1 MLSVTRQM
9 PVRDVLQVIVRSA
22 RSLVGARYAALGVP
36 DEGDSFAEF
45 VVDGISA
52 AEWQAIGPLPR
63 RHGML
68 AVLLNEGRPERLA
81 DIRADPRFEGWPSAH
96 PQMSHFLGVPVRDR
110 DQVLGIIFAANKTS
124 AAAAGRGFTER
135 DQEIL
140 SLFAAHAAIAMTN
153 ARLYERSRE
162 LSVMQERTRLARD
175 LHDAVTQK
183 LFSIRAHA
191 RAAAVLAARDPVDA
205 ARVRAEIEVVGALGA
220 EAHAE
225 LRAVIDGLAP
235 PDLEAAGLA
244 ESLRRYA
251 VLAGRAHGVPVT
263 FTAGDLPALG
273 SRAETALYRVAQE
286 ALHNALRHAGA
297 SGVRVALAKAP
308 RQVVLEVSDDGH
320 GFAPEAPSGGLGLA
334 SMRERAAAVGAA
346 LTIRSGKT
354 GTVVR
359 MTVPRQ
365 GWAGQD
371 WAGQDWAGQTGPVR
385 LGRSHGVRYAGRRPM
400 TQPIS
405 VLIVDDHPVVRR
417 GLRALLE
424 VQDGIEVTGEAGDGA
439 TALALAAE
447 RAPDVILLDLKLPG
461 MDGIAVLGELR
472 TRNNPA
478 RVLVLTSAT
487 EPASASL
494 AVRSG
499 AAGMLYKDV
508 DPDALVRAIRSVH
521 DGHLLFAPEA
531 AGSLVR
537 SAGSWGPGAP
547 GGGLDAL
554 TSREREVLAE
564 LTKGRSNREIAR
576 ALSVSEK
583 TVKAHVSSVLAKLGV
598 QDRTQAA
605 LLAVRHQQ
613 GA

>member
-1 MLSVTRQM
+1 
-9 PVRDVLQVIVRSA
+9 
-22 RSLVGARYAALGVP
+22 
-36 DEGDSFAEF
+36 
-45 VVDGISA
+45 
-52 AEWQAIGPLPR
+52 
-63 RHGML
+63 
-68 AVLLNEGRPERLA
+68 
-81 DIRADPRFEGWPSAH
+81 
-96 PQMSHFLGVPVRDR
+96 
-110 DQVLGIIFAANKTS
+110 
-124 AAAAGRGFTER
+124 
-135 DQEIL
+135 
-140 SLFAAHAAIAMTN
+140 MT
-153 ARLYERSRE
+153 L
-162 LSVMQERTRLARD
+162 
-175 LHDAVTQK
+175 
-183 LFSIRAHA
+183 
-191 RAAAVLAARDPVDA
+191 
-205 ARVRAEIEVVGALGA
+205 
-220 EAHAE
+220 
-225 LRAVIDGLAP
+225 
-235 PDLEAAGLA
+235 
-244 ESLRRYA
+244 
-251 VLAGRAHGVPVT
+251 
-263 FTAGDLPALG
+263 
-273 SRAETALYRVAQE
+273 
-286 ALHNALRHAGA
+286 
-297 SGVRVALAKAP
+297 
-308 RQVVLEVSDDGH
+308 
-320 GFAPEAPSGGLGLA
+320 
-334 SMRERAAAVGAA
+334 
-346 LTIRSGKT
+346 
-354 GTVVR
+354 
-359 MTVPRQ
+359 
-365 GWAGQD
+365 
-371 WAGQDWAGQTGPVR
+371 
-385 LGRSHGVRYAGRRPM
+385 
-400 TQPIS
+400 PIS

-521 DGHLLFAPEA
+521 DGHLLLAPEA

-576 ALSVSEK
+576 ALGVSEK
-583 TVKAHVSSVLAKLGV
+583 TVKAHVSAVLAKLGV